1 MSVFEIITEEDVKQT
16 PQQRKA
22 KQWIDLGVEFS
33 KAKAKGMT
41 AKAFAASKGIPY
53 TTFTKSMSR
62 YSSEIKQA
70 IEIARL
76 KGKSAKSLN
85 KQQRAMM
92 LINDFRASLTKT
104 AKMPRPKEKSQEWFM
119 KTIKAGVKGH
129 QVVKPQVGR
138 IYTYAYDPKYR
149 DTLPFYD
156 RFPLIICLGEGKSK
170 AGNNIMLGL
179 NLHYAPPKARQQ
191 FLEALLKQYATT
203 PTLSN
208 KTRLKIK
215 WSDVK
220 GMRGSDHM
228 IKAYLPGHIQTKII
242 EIAPKDWHNIITMP
256 FYQFMSKGKKYDAR
270 KVWKLF

>member
-1 MSVFEIITEEDVKQT
+1 MSVFEVITEEDVKQT

-41 AKAFAASKGIPY
+41 AKAFADSKGIPY

-62 YSSEIKQA
+62 YSSEIKRA
-70 IEIARL
+70 IEIEKL
-76 KGKSAKSLN
+76 KGKSAKGLN

-104 AKMPRPKEKSQEWFM
+104 AKVSRPKEKSQEWFM
-119 KTIKAGVKGH
+119 KTIRAGIKGH

-138 IYTYAYDPKYR
+138 IYTYAYDPKYK

-170 AGNNIMLGL
+170 AGNTIMLGL

-191 FLEALLKQYATT
+191 FLEALLKQYAST

-228 IKAYLPGHIQTKII
+228 IKAYLPGHIQTKMI
-242 EIAPKDWHNIITMP
+242 EIAPKDWHNIIMMP
-256 FYQFMSKGKKYDAR
+256 VYQFMSKGKKYDAR

>member
-1 MSVFEIITEEDVKQT
+1 MSVFEIITEEDAKQT

-22 KQWIDLGVEFS
+22 KQWIDLGVEFA

-41 AKAFAASKGIPY
+41 AKAFAQEKGIPY

-62 YSSEIKQA
+62 YAPEIKTA
-70 IEIARL
+70 IEVAKL

-92 LINDFRASLTKT
+92 LINDFRASLSKT
-104 AKMPRPKEKSQEWFM
+104 AKMSRPKEKSQEWFM

-138 IYTYAYDPKYR
+138 IYTYAYDPKYK
-149 DTLPFYD
+149 DSLPFYD

-170 AGNNIMLGL
+170 AGNTIMLGL

-191 FLEALLKQYATT
+191 FLEALLKQYAST

-228 IKAYLPGHIQTKII
+228 IKAYLPGHIQTKMI
-242 EIAPKDWHNIITMP
+242 EIAPKDWHNIIMMP

>member
-41 AKAFAASKGIPY
+41 AKAFAQEKGIPY

-62 YSSEIKQA
+62 YSGEIKQA

-76 KGKSAKSLN
+76 KGKSPKGLN

-92 LINDFRASLTKT
+92 LINDFRASMRAVSKS
-104 AKMPRPKEKSQEWFM
+104 RPKEKSQEWFM

-138 IYTYAYDPKYR
+138 IYTFAYDAKYK
-149 DTLPFYD
+149 DTLPYWD
-156 RFPLIICLGEGKSK
+156 VFPLIICLGDSETK
-170 AGNNIMLGL
+170 AGNKVMMGL
-179 NLHYAPPKARQQ
+179 NLHYVTPKARQQ
-191 FLEALLKQYATT
+191 FLEALLRQYAST

-228 IKAYLPGHIQTKII
+228 IKAYLPGHIRTKLI
-242 EIAPKDWHNIITMP
+242 EIAPKDWSTVVYLP
-256 FYQFMSKGKKYDAR
+256 TYKFMSKGKNYDAR
-270 KVWKLF
+270 KVWKDA

>member
-41 AKAFAASKGIPY
+41 AKAFAQEKGIPY

-62 YSSEIKQA
+62 YSGEIKQA

-76 KGKSAKSLN
+76 KGKSPKGLN

-104 AKMPRPKEKSQEWFM
+104 AKVSRPKEKSQEWFM

-138 IYTYAYDPKYR
+138 IYTYAYDPKYK
-149 DTLPFYD
+149 DSLPFYD

-170 AGNNIMLGL
+170 AGNTIMLGL

-228 IKAYLPGHIQTKII
+228 IKAYLPGHIQTKMI
-242 EIAPKDWHNIITMP
+242 EIAPKDWHNIIMMP
-256 FYQFMSKGKKYDAR
+256 VYQFMSKGKKYDAR